1 MCARVSV
8 CAWCIFPLIHCI
20 YLSLSTSLSVYDFI
34 FFICF
39 HILHFTLYSLHIHK
53 HYLNIHFSTAT
64 DTTYEVAAAFKLSSV
79 VVPSHHSLNRLDG
92 SGADSSSVTG
102 NETVV
107 KNNVDNING
116 HHSRIISQADDN
128 HNKQRTEHSDDP
140 DQQQQ
145 HIIES
150 NPIEIQ
156 RSSYDDTNDDN
167 DTNHSA
173 KVSATI
179 RNVLLLSEIND
190 RSDNNTI
197 EAEPITLTNLEMVQQ
212 TVRGHANNATAN
224 AVNNRNL
231 QSVIIQNDHSRLMHH
246 PSTSPL
252 RYTTIETADTG
263 AIMALEAAPSSPLQ
277 YSTLHTIVQNNN
289 NNYLSNNNA
298 QNYGNWNY
306 ELSLDLR
313 QKHSDDDKDRQHS
326 HQHMEQ
332 HYHHQQPQQQQ
343 QHNHHHHNQHGVV
356 HTGDNSGGAM
366 GNASVVVIAGHDHHT
381 HADLMDEAQTLIS
394 TVAAN
399 NHHFDDD
406 HIHHHATK
414 IAVNDPHQTSIS
426 GETAVMRT
434 GLMYTY
440 GSAIATAPSNLS
452 QHQTSSNG
460 SANGANSTID
470 EVIADTLK
478 DEMVEGTTPTPTTT
492 SEETNYLQLMS
503 HNHHHHT
510 IRSQSS
516 GGDSR
521 SPSGLS
527 QEEYESGLQTFANL
541 SNAAHTTSQRD
552 TIYSN
557 SSVGDPSEHTG
568 IIHPISISYESPL
581 HSTGGAGIS
590 TR

>member
-1 MCARVSV
+1 M
-8 CAWCIFPLIHCI
+8 
-20 YLSLSTSLSVYDFI
+20 
-34 FFICF
+34 
-39 HILHFTLYSLHIHK
+39 
-53 HYLNIHFSTAT
+53 
-64 DTTYEVAAAFKLSSV
+64 AAAFKLSSV
-79 VVPSHHSLNRLDG
+79 AVPSHHSLSRLDG
-92 SGADSSSVTG
+92 SGEDSSSVTG

-116 HHSRIISQADDN
+116 HHSRIISQTDDSQ
-128 HNKQRTEHSDDP
+128 NKLTTTEHSDDHEHE
-140 DQQQQ
+140 Q
-145 HIIES
+145 HIAEQ
-150 NPIEIQ
+150 NPIQIQ

-167 DTNHSA
+167 ADSHSA

-179 RNVLLLSEIND
+179 RNVLLLSAIND
-190 RSDNNTI
+190 RTDNNTI
-197 EAEPITLTNLEMVQQ
+197 EADDPATLTNLEMVQQ
-212 TVRGHANNATAN
+212 TVRGHANNAHAN
-224 AVNNRNL
+224 TGANNSNL
-231 QSVIIQNDHSRLMHH
+231 QSVIIQNAHSRLMH

-289 NNYLSNNNA
+289 NNYLTNNNA
-298 QNYGNWNY
+298 HNYGDWNY
-306 ELSLDLR
+306 GLSLDLR

-326 HQHMEQ
+326 HHHMDQQ
-332 HYHHQQPQQQQ
+332 HYHHQQPQ
-343 QHNHHHHNQHGVV
+343 HNHHHHQHQHGVT
-356 HTGDNSGGAM
+356 HTGDNSGDM
-366 GNASVVVIAGHDHHT
+366 GHNASVVVIAGHDHHT
-381 HADLMDEAQTLIS
+381 HADLMDEAQTLI

-399 NHHFDDD
+399 HIHNHQFDDD
-406 HIHHHATK
+406 GGVNGDIHHHAAK
-414 IAVNDPHQTSIS
+414 ITVNDPHQTSIS

-460 SANGANSTID
+460 SANAANSTID

-492 SEETNYLQLMS
+492 TSEETNYLQLIS

-527 QEEYESGLQTFANL
+527 QEDYENGMQTFANL
-541 SNAAHTTSQRD
+541 SNAAHTTGQRD

-557 SSVGDPSEHTG
+557 SSVGDPSEHAS
-568 IIHPISISYESPL
+568 IIHPISISYESPM